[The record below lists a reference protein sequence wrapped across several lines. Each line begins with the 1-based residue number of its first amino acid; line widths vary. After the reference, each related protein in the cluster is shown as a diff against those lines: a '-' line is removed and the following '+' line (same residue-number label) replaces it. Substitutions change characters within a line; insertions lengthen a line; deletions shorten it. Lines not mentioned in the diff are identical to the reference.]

1 MPYSEAQVESL
12 TTPNLPL
19 SVEPETNELGPV
31 PLQQEHA
38 PRTRRILS
46 ALGNAAWNLHPD
58 VLTARVEN
66 LTLKII
72 RARQRL
78 EN

>member
-1 MPYSEAQVESL
+1 MQYSEARIESVS
-12 TTPNLPL
+12 TPNLPL
-19 SVEPETNELGPV
+19 SVEPATNELATIPIQHEQV
-31 PLQQEHA
+31 S
-38 PRTRRILS
+38 RTRRILS